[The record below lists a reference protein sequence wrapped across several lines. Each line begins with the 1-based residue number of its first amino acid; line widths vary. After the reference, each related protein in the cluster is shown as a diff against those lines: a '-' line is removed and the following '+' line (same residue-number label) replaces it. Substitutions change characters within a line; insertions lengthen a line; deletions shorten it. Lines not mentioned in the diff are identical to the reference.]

1 MGSMRVW
8 ACFGLAVVLAGCDRA
23 PDVGEQVQA
32 PAEGR
37 ALPQAARSA
46 LLIKAQEG
54 AGLHLAYIHEIGLE
68 LPGELLVAHFNAAR
82 DKCANDAALHCL
94 LMHAEIGP
102 SQGGYLRN
110 AAGLPDTASLQVR
123 LSHDLVTGFAAALT
137 QSLPGE
143 AAGVVRVV
151 RQASTA
157 DDLGQP
163 VADAGQVV
171 AQLTSYLAALKVLGS
186 RLTISVSDQ
195 VKVAE
200 ETARAQTQLD
210 EAQARQRELSLR
222 VDTEEVD
229 VVFTAARPVVQASD
243 PVRQVLAGAQ
253 DSLRRNA
260 AEVLAFGI
268 AAVPWVPVGMVG
280 LLLLWVVRR
289 VVFGRRGAKRVRVEA

>member
-1 MGSMRVW
+1 MGSMRVL
-8 ACFGLAVVLAGCDRA
+8 ACFGLAMVLAGCDRQTDA
-23 PDVGEQVQA
+23 SEQMRA

-37 ALPQAARSA
+37 ALPEAAGEA
-46 LLIKAQEG
+46 PLIKAQAG
-54 AGLHLAYIHEIGLE
+54 AGLHLAYTHEIGLE
-68 LPGELLVAHFNAAR
+68 LPGKLLVAHFDAAR
-82 DKCANDAALHCL
+82 DRCANDAALHCL

-102 SQGGYLRN
+102 SR
-110 AAGLPDTASLQVR
+110 AAYTQQAPGPPRTASLQVR
-123 LSHDLVTGFAAALT
+123 LSHDLVTDFAASLT
-137 QSLPGE
+137 RSLPGE

-171 AQLTSYLAALKVLGS
+171 AQLTSYLAALKVLGA

-200 ETARAQTQLD
+200 ETARAQTQLE
-210 EAQARQRELSLR
+210 EAQARQRELALR

-229 VVFTAARPVVQASD
+229 VVFTAARPVVQAAD
-243 PVRQVLAGAQ
+243 PVTQVLAGAQ

-260 AEVLAFGI
+260 AEALAFGI
-268 AAVPWVPVGMVG
+268 AAVPWVPVGIAG

-289 VVFGRRGAKRVRVEA
+289 VMFGRSVRRVRTEP